1 MKLVCKDNGFTNKE
15 NANKAKL
22 VMKQGKGRSMLWSPG
37 SSRTMDDP
45 IPHME
50 VREKVQNAMLKPPMA
65 MHEEHTAP
73 VFIQEGTQLG
83 NMDHGHH
90 HSKPKDEGS
99 TSHSFDSDA
108 ASRQRRERRSPSPPT
123 RKRSPT
129 YPPPN
134 DVSMGDSKDKKRRRK
149 RTPTPPTLSLDSSST
164 HAKISCD
171 ESFDSY
177 ESTAR

>member
-1 MKLVCKDNGFTNKE
+1 MDSQTRRMPTSQTSDEARKRAV
-15 NANKAKL
+15 NAL
-22 VMKQGKGRSMLWSPG
+22 ITRLIE
-37 SSRTMDDP
+37 TMDDP

-50 VREKVQNAMLKPPMA
+50 VREEVQNAMLKPPMA

-108 ASRQRRERRSPSPPT
+108 ASRRRRERRSPSPPT

-134 DVSMGDSKDKKRRRK
+134 DVNMGDDKDKKRRGK
-149 RTPTPPTLSLDSSST
+149 RTPTPPTLSSDSSST

-171 ESFDSY
+171 ESFATMASR
-177 ESTAR
+177 TV